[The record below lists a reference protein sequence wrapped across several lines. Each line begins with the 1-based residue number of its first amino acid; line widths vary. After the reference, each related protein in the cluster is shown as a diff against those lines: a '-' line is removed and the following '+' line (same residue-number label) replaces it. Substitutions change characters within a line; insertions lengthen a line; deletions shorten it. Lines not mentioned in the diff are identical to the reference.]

1 VAATGGREPCQEWGI
16 ARSAPRS
23 ENEIMENDL
32 GTVTVW
38 QSGRLAPHALAPRFD
53 LSQVTR
59 EQWLIAALSLA
70 SAVVMSAY
78 IAVLERDVSA
88 GEMEHMAQRSRAVA
102 EAQCEAR
109 EPAES
114 RGRCIALFN
123 GDVVALEPAPA
134 APSPAPAEVAY
145 EQENAARAMTVSL
158 VGR

>member
-1 VAATGGREPCQEWGI
+1 M
-16 ARSAPRS
+16 SK
-23 ENEIMENDL
+23 NL

-59 EQWLIAALSLA
+59 EQWLVAALWLLSAIVLA
-70 SAVVMSAY
+70 AY

-88 GEMEHMAQRSRAVA
+88 GEMAHMAQRSRAIA

-109 EPAES
+109 QPAGS

-123 GDVVALEPAPA
+123 GDVASLEPATVAPPA
-134 APSPAPAEVAY
+134 AGEVAF

>member
-1 VAATGGREPCQEWGI
+1 MDNTP
-16 ARSAPRS
+16 
-23 ENEIMENDL
+23 

-38 QSGRLAPHALAPRFD
+38 QSGRLAPQAMVPRFD

-59 EQWLIAALSLA
+59 EQWLMAALWLL
-70 SAVVMSAY
+70 SAVVMAAY
-78 IAVLERDVSA
+78 IAVLERDVSG

-109 EPAES
+109 QPAET

-123 GDVVALEPAPA
+123 GDVASLEVAPVA
-134 APSPAPAEVAY
+134 APTPGEVAF